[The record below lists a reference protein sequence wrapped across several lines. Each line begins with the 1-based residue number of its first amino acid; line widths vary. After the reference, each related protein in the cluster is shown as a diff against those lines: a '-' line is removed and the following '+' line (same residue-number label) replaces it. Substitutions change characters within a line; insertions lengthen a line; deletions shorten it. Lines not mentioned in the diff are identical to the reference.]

1 MKNLSNIPEKF
12 HILFQSD
19 WSNGNESEL
28 SSTERNNLHSLY
40 LEYNRW
46 SINNSINPPS
56 TKEEI
61 NNPIGFPKD

>member
-19 WSNGNESEL
+19 WSTGNESEL
-28 SSTERNNLHSLY
+28 SSTERSNLHSLY

-46 SINNSINPPS
+46 SIKQSIQLKKPTPQ
-56 TKEEI
+56 EI
-61 NNPIGFPKD
+61 NVGFVKD